1 MLRVKENPGYQDRD
15 AVVTISNKKA
25 GVSVGIYIHQPF
37 TTEFK
42 LDKTDIT
49 APMEGSTVMV
59 NVESNVSYDVTI
71 PSDCDWIT
79 QVSSSRTRASK
90 SSVVML
96 RVSPNSSGRDR
107 SAVVTFSN
115 SQAGVSAGVTVTQ
128 PFTANFSVDVT
139 PLEIDELGGTL
150 GVSVA
155 ANVGIDILPQVDWLK
170 VGGRTGE
177 GDGYWTQQI
186 KVSPFTSKMDQRT
199 GNVKFLYGAANQQFL
214 VPVTQMRTLYVTES
228 NITLTEAGQTQA
240 LTLMNT
246 KARTVVWSSS
256 NQEVATVSSSG
267 TVTAVAS
274 GEAVITV
281 KSSDGKYSDKVN
293 VTVNIPES
301 SSSESDESNESNE
314 SRKSRKS
321 RH

>member
-1 MLRVKENPGYQDRD
+1 
-15 AVVTISNKKA
+15 
-25 GVSVGIYIHQPF
+25 
-37 TTEFK
+37 
-42 LDKTDIT
+42 
-49 APMEGSTVMV
+49 MV

-71 PSDCDWIT
+71 PSDCDWIS

-170 VGGRTGE
+170 VGGKTGV

-214 VPVTQMRTLYVTES
+214 VPVTQLRTLYVTES
-228 NITLTEAGQTQA
+228 NVTLTEAGQTQA